1 MPTVRLHAG
10 DLVKYY
16 ADHRVLNGLS
26 LSVSPGQRVGLVGEN
41 GVGKSTLLRLLAGV
55 EEPDAGT
62 IERPQDCGF
71 LRQELPFAA
80 DTTVQ
85 DVVDDALFDIRAAAA
100 RLERLSALLEQR
112 PDDGDVLA
120 DYGDTLEWAQHH
132 DLWDADRRAQLVL
145 AGLGLGS
152 VEPTRALGTLSGGQ
166 RSRLALAAL
175 LIRQPEAMLLDEPTN
190 HLDDDAVGFLE
201 QRLNEMPGAVVLAS
215 HDRMFLDAV
224 CTDILDLDPS
234 RGGVT
239 HYGGSYSYYLEAK
252 RLERL
257 RWEQQYEAEQEELA
271 QLRTSVDVTARAVNH
286 ARAMKDNNKMA
297 YDRAGGRVQRQISRR
312 IRNAQHRLEELERAQ
327 VRKPPPPLRFAATL
341 TGRAAQEDEPAVSL
355 RAVELAG
362 RLRVERLDVGPV
374 ERLLVTGPNGAGKS
388 TLLNVVAGRLAP
400 DCGTVERAPGV
411 RVGLLEQDVD
421 FADGRRSASQLYERA
436 AREDSPP
443 LSQLGLLPARDL
455 GRPVGQLSIGQRRR
469 VALALLI
476 ARPPDVLLLDEPT
489 NHLSLSLAEE
499 LEEALKTAPGAVVVA
514 SHDRW
519 LRRSWEGPELIL
531 KNGETTGV
539 ATARSGH

>member
-1 MPTVRLHAG
+1 MPTVRLQAV

-26 LSVSPGQRVGLVGEN
+26 LSVSPGRRMGLVGEN

-55 EEPDAGT
+55 EEPDSGT
-62 IERPQDCGF
+62 VDRPEDCGF
-71 LRQELPFAA
+71 LRQELSFPP

-85 DVVDDALFDIRAAAA
+85 DVVDDALSGIRAAAA
-100 RLERLSALLEQR
+100 RLEELSARLETA
-112 PDDGDVLA
+112 PDDAEALA
-120 DYGDTLEWAQHH
+120 AYGDTLEWAQQH
-132 DLWDADRRAQLVL
+132 DLWDADRRARLVL
-145 AGLGLGS
+145 TGLGLGS
-152 VEPTRALGTLSGGQ
+152 VDPRRTLGTLSGGQ

-175 LIRQPEAMLLDEPTN
+175 LVRQPQAMLLDEPTN

-239 HYGGSYSYYLEAK
+239 HYGGSYSYYLRAK

-271 QLRTSVDVTARAVNH
+271 QLRASVDVTARAVNH

-312 IRNAQHRLEELERAQ
+312 VRNAQHRLEELERAQ
-327 VRKPPPPLRFAATL
+327 VRRPPDPLRFAATL
-341 TGRAAQEDEPAVSL
+341 TGRAAEDDGPAVSL
-355 RAVELAG
+355 RSVELAG
-362 RLRVERLDVGPV
+362 RLRVDRLDVGPA

-400 DCGTVERAPGV
+400 HSGTVERAPGV
-411 RVGLLEQDVD
+411 RVGLLEQDVGFPD
-421 FADGRRSASQLYERA
+421 DRRSASQLYERA
-436 AREDSPP
+436 ARADSPP

-499 LEEALKTAPGAVVVA
+499 LEEALRTAPGAVVVA

-519 LRRSWEGPELIL
+519 LRRSWEGPELVL
-531 KNGETTGV
+531 KNGEITG
-539 ATARSGH
+539 APTPRPGT